1 MFTNIRRKLNIPKG
15 YVTELECDL
24 NHVSLNLKQANF
36 TQLERGR
43 GIDIDLNQLEVGIDN
58 TLVYENKNVILYIRD
73 QYSYKSEYKYH
84 ISWCKTLKEMR
95 GNHKLNRYVISRRTD
110 GTFFVNI
117 FDYIF
122 YI

>member
-1 MFTNIRRKLNIPKG
+1 MKLPNYIKNNMFTRIRSKLNIPKE

-58 TLVYENKNVILYIRD
+58 TLVYENKNVIL
-73 QYSYKSEYKYH
+73 
-84 ISWCKTLKEMR
+84 CKCQ
-95 GNHKLNRYVISRRTD
+95 
-110 GTFFVNI
+110 
-117 FDYIF
+117 YIF
-122 YI
+122 V